1 MHICIKSCKIRFV
14 KAGIYYNKNYL
25 TENKPYLEKI
35 KKSLGRH
42 GVSCIYATD
51 YSDLDGLD
59 VLFVLG
65 GDGTILNVASE
76 CAKRKVKIIGVNY
89 GHLGFLAE
97 FEREKL
103 DDAIELVCSGNYKT
117 EKRSLLEVECNGK
130 SYFALNDL
138 VVQRNTGG
146 NSFSNT
152 VRLQAKI
159 NGSTV
164 DNFAADGIIVS
175 TPTGSTAYSLSAGG
189 SVLTPDINAFIMT
202 PICAH
207 SLHSRPVVYNDNSL
221 LEIFTAD
228 DDTPMNIVIDGR
240 AVCVIGKNTVIKV
253 KKSPIFIEFI
263 TRSGNDFF
271 NKLFIKLNIWSK

>member
-1 MHICIKSCKIRFV
+1 M

-25 TENKPYLEKI
+25 TENKPYSEKITKSLEK
-35 KKSLGRH
+35 H
-42 GVSCIYATD
+42 GATCVCVND
-51 YSDLDGLD
+51 YCDLDGLD
-59 VLFVLG
+59 ILFVLG

-76 CAKRKVKIIGVNY
+76 CARRGVKIIGVNY

-117 EKRSLLEVECNGK
+117 EKRSLLEVEYNGK
-130 SYFALNDL
+130 SYLALNDL

-152 VRLQAKI
+152 VRFQAKI
-159 NGSTV
+159 DGSIV

-189 SVLTPDINAFIMT
+189 SVLTPDLNAFIMT

-221 LEIFTAD
+221 LEILTAD
-228 DDTPMNIVIDGR
+228 DSTPLNIVIDGIV
-240 AVCVIGKNTVIKV
+240 VCGTGKNTFVKV

-263 TRSGNDFF
+263 TGSGSDFF